1 MTYFGVDVASETDP
15 VKRTAL
21 ETMIKTY
28 GQTPKQLFTS
38 PHPHRAKADIESLKK
53 HERAKDALE
62 DGILANVSGLK
73 WGNWC
78 GSPTLTPPIMILKKA
93 FNSSAAV
100 HVTAFSKTDCAV
112 LPPNTRLVGNSL
124 LSFDHDDRIL
134 RLKTGRTKI
143 NLLKP
148 EVDDQ
153 IVCAEPVSK
162 SQFIIG
168 FATGIIQI
176 WNLETSKTRYNFL
189 SRAPTKNFRPSL
201 LDGSFLIGHS
211 DRIHAF
217 AVCPEFSIIV
227 SASEDGSAIIWD
239 LNSRTYIRS
248 LQGHPAGVNCV
259 ATATQTGEI
268 VTVCSKD
275 DERHSQLRL
284 WTINGQL
291 VAACDAQ
298 SPVLCTKWTNA
309 VEGTIFPCFI
319 HFLTLF
325 RSCLQ
330 RSYHRPRGRLH
341 SFLVEHWSFAC
352 SVFINNRR

>member
-1 MTYFGVDVASETDP
+1 MKALESAHVSSQLHHWIDLVFGHKQTGSEAIKACNVFHPMTYFGVDVASETDP

-38 PHPHRAKADIESLKK
+38 PHPHRTKADIESLKK
-53 HERAKDALE
+53 HERAKDLE

-176 WNLETSKTRYNFL
+176 WNLETSKTR
-189 SRAPTKNFRPSL
+189 
-201 LDGSFLIGHS
+201 
-211 DRIHAF
+211 
-217 AVCPEFSIIV
+217 
-227 SASEDGSAIIWD
+227 
-239 LNSRTYIRS
+239 
-248 LQGHPAGVNCV
+248 
-259 ATATQTGEI
+259 
-268 VTVCSKD
+268 
-275 DERHSQLRL
+275 
-284 WTINGQL
+284 
-291 VAACDAQ
+291 
-298 SPVLCTKWTNA
+298 
-309 VEGTIFPCFI
+309 
-319 HFLTLF
+319 
-325 RSCLQ
+325 
-330 RSYHRPRGRLH
+330 
-341 SFLVEHWSFAC
+341 
-352 SVFINNRR
+352 